1 MAGRPRRAAA
11 IAAVQRIWNA
21 GDVADDGGL
30 SDLDDG
36 SNNVVHIADV
46 HAAQDIGDC
55 DREES
60 SSCSVEEDV
69 RDRPTTIPPAI
80 GSVPDVKLRL
90 H

>member
-36 SNNVVHIADV
+36 SNNVVHILVADNQV
-46 HAAQDIGDC
+46 KNRPRLPALPYGFSTLASKKCYPKFIW
-55 DREES
+55 
-60 SSCSVEEDV
+60 SC
-69 RDRPTTIPPAI
+69 
-80 GSVPDVKLRL
+80 
-90 H
+90 